1 MNPEQITLVQNSF
14 KHVEPISEIAAGLFY
29 DRLFEIDPS
38 LRPMFKGDI
47 KEQGRLLMQML
58 SIVVKGLNRLDTILP
73 AIEDLGRCHVTYG
86 VKEEHYDKVG
96 AALLWTLDKGLGEA
110 FTPEVEAAWTA
121 AYGLLAG
128 TMKTAAAEVQVLDT

>member
-1 MNPEQITLVQNSF
+1 MNPEQITMVQNSF

-73 AIEDLGRCHVTYG
+73 AIEDLGRRHVTYG

-96 AALLWTLDKGLGEA
+96 AALLWTLDK
-110 FTPEVEAAWTA
+110 AARDSRRRLKQHGRRPTGCWPA
-121 AYGLLAG
+121 P
-128 TMKTAAAEVQVLDT
+128 